1 MQLPAAGLLRLEG
14 TVGARGLTVG
24 YKVTSGRKHERRRIG
39 AHLPS
44 LRSLLSF
51 FLAVSTCACDELSSH
66 SAPRTTYTVSDLTD
80 ALSGQD
86 TDLEQP

>member
-1 MQLPAAGLLRLEG
+1 MQLPAVGLLRLEG

-24 YKVTSGRKHERRRIG
+24 YNVTSGREHQRRRIG

-51 FLAVSTCACDELSSH
+51 FLAVACDELSSH
-66 SAPRTTYTVSDLTD
+66 SATRTAYTVADLTD